1 MHLAEPIYKQ
11 RQTNL
16 TILIENISPK
26 QNALVLLKPVFS
38 SVVSQLTIIKFE
50 TLDKNSRIRE
60 KSWTNFLRI
69 FVEVIEAGEIRQNS
83 DIYLVKTRIEACA

>member
-83 DIYLVKTRIEACA
+83 NIYLVKTRIEAGG

>member
-83 DIYLVKTRIEACA
+83 DIYLVKTRIEAGG